1 MGSAVQKA
9 IPHSSNPT
17 HCFIISFVWGEKQK
31 KRIQKQFQKT
41 ISKKNRKTKQFQKNE
56 KNKQFQKSLK
66 FQKQTISKIVP
77 GPKNRKN
84 HGLR

>member
-1 MGSAVQKA
+1 VQSKKLSHTHQ
-9 IPHSSNPT
+9 IPRTVSL
-17 HCFIISFVWGEKQK
+17 FLFVWGEKQK

-41 ISKKNRKTKQFQKNE
+41 ISKKTEKPNNFKKTKKS
-56 KNKQFQKSLK
+56 KQFQKSLK